1 MGRQISTRSE
11 GCARDA
17 LALFALCGVACV
29 LFSYGGI
36 RSPDGEVGFRT
47 ARSLALS
54 GEFAVDEELG
64 WKGFGLATG
73 LDGQRYSIFGPLLP
87 LVTVPWVWAGESI
100 ADSWVSTETTV
111 PVSFYIG
118 QANHRF
124 DRAITDAR
132 PHAVRFV
139 ATQFNGLATAAG
151 VVLFYWIAL
160 RLSGSREGAWLA
172 ALTYGLGSIALPY
185 SSLFMSEPLAVF
197 LVLSSFA
204 ALLRAGRVE
213 FLSAGL
219 LLGLATLA
227 HLTAVLFAPFFALLV
242 AFDTSEDAG
251 LRTRARN
258 VALLLAGLALP
269 LLWLAGFNFDRFGSI
284 FETGRTLPESSGFGY
299 GVFVS
304 PFGNL
309 WGLLFGLGKGLIP
322 FSPAILIASIG
333 LRSMFREHRRL
344 VWILAAAA
352 VVRVVFIA
360 ARSDW
365 HGGFGIGPRYL
376 AMLVP
381 FLLLPL
387 AFLARDVVASRV
399 PARVAAL
406 GAAILA
412 CMVQQFY
419 FSMNDIYTYS
429 HMLRVTGGRQGL
441 NVFENNFIYLAWEV
455 SPLYRLHEA
464 GLGSFALSQTE
475 LGVWPLL
482 AALAGV
488 AGAGLG
494 WQLYRFTR

>member
-1 MGRQISTRSE
+1 MGRQISAHSN

-17 LALFALCGVACV
+17 LSLFVLCSLACV

-54 GEFAVDEELG
+54 GEFAVGEELG

-87 LVTVPWVWAGESI
+87 VVAVPWVWAGESI
-100 ADSWVSTETTV
+100 ANSWVSSDARL

-118 QANHRF
+118 QANHIF
-124 DRAITDAR
+124 ERAITDPR

-139 ATQFNGLATAAG
+139 AVQFNALATAAG
-151 VVLFYWIAL
+151 VVLFYWIAR

-204 ALLRAGRVE
+204 ALLRGGRVE
-213 FLSAGL
+213 SLCAGL

-227 HLTAVLFAPFFALLV
+227 HLTAVLFAPFFALM
-242 AFDTSEDAG
+242 AAIDTSESAAP
-251 LRTRARN
+251 RTRARD
-258 VALLLAGLALP
+258 LGFLLAGLTLP
-269 LLWLAGFNFDRFGSI
+269 LLWLAGFNFDRFGSA

-304 PFGNL
+304 PLGNL

-344 VWILAAAA
+344 VWVLAAAA
-352 VVRVVFIA
+352 AVRVLFIA

-406 GAAILA
+406 GAAMLV

-429 HMLRVTGGRQGL
+429 HMLRVTGGRQGI
-441 NVFENNFIYLAWEV
+441 NVFANDFIYLAWEV

-464 GLGSFALSQTE
+464 GLGSFVLSQTD
-475 LGVWPLL
+475 LGGGALL
-482 AALAGV
+482 AALAVV
-488 AGAGLG
+488 AGGGLS